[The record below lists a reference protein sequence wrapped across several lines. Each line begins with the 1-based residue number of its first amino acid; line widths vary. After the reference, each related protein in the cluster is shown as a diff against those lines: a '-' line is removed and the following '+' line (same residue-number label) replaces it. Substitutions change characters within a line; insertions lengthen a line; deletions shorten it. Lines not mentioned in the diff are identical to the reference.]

1 MQRCLELAQQGR
13 TWVSPNPMVGCV
25 VVKRGKIVAE
35 GYHQRFGGPHA
46 EILALKAAGSGARN
60 ATLVVNLEPCTHHGK
75 TPPCVDAIIKAGI
88 REVVAAT
95 KDPNPLV
102 AGSGI
107 RKLRAHRLRV
117 TVGILRDEAE
127 ELNEKFMVSMKSGM
141 PFVGVKVAQTLDGR
155 IADSFGRSKWITSSP
170 ARAYGH
176 RLRSEYE
183 AVLVGAGTIARDN
196 PELTVRHVRGR
207 NPWRIVLDG
216 RFVVNP
222 RSKVFDVRKAPTAVL
237 TSARSLKKYRQ
248 KAVLLEKKGVQVFGL
263 DGGLLL
269 RARPILK
276 TLAELGVSSVLVE
289 GGSGAIRTFLE
300 DRCFQKVHCF
310 ISGKILGSGLPAFSL
325 SPRPLTRSIPF
336 TKQSVRV
343 IGGDVLLEGSMV

>member
-1 MQRCLELAQQGR
+1 MERCLELAQQGR

-25 VVKRGKIVAE
+25 IVKSGKIVAE

-46 EILALKAAGSGARN
+46 EILALQAAGSRARN
-60 ATLVVNLEPCTHHGK
+60 ASLVVNLEPCGHQGK
-75 TPPCVDAIIKAGI
+75 TPPCVDAIIGAGI

-95 KDPNPLV
+95 KDPNQLV
-102 AGSGI
+102 AGSGF

-117 TVGILRDEAE
+117 TVGVLRDEAE
-127 ELNEKFMVSMKSGM
+127 ELNEKFMWSMKTGM

-170 ARAYGH
+170 ARVYGH
-176 RLRSEYE
+176 RLRSEYD
-183 AVLVGAGTIARDN
+183 AVLVGAGTIASDN

-237 TSARSLKKYRQ
+237 TSIRSLKKYRR
-248 KAVLLEKKGVQVFGL
+248 KAVLLEKYGVQVFGL
-263 DGGLLL
+263 DGGPWL
-269 RARPILK
+269 RARPILR
-276 TLAELGVSSVLVE
+276 TLADLGISSVLVE
-289 GGSGAIRTFLE
+289 GGSRTIQTFLE
-300 DRCFQKVHCF
+300 DRFFAKVHCF
-310 ISGKILGSGLPAFSL
+310 IAGKILGAGLPAFALDPRRL
-325 SPRPLTRSIPF
+325 SRAFIIAKP
-336 TKQSVRV
+336 QVRL
-343 IGGDVLLEGSMV
+343 IGEDVLFEGNLA